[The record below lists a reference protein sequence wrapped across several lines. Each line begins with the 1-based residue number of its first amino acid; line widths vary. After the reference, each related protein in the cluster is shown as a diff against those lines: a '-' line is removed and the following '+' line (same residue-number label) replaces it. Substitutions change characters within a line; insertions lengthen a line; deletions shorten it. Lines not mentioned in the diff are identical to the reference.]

1 MFKSLALI
9 ALAAISP
16 SALCAPITSRDIPFG
31 QVITTC
37 TTPNTIALTF
47 DDGPSSYTPQLL
59 DLLSE
64 YKVRATFFVLG
75 EASQAN
81 PQIIQRIRQEGHQVG
96 SHTYDHTSL
105 PTLSYDQIVQEMTS
119 LESVL
124 QSSMGNIP
132 TYMRPPYFDV
142 NDLTLQ
148 VMKDLGYHVITAS
161 IDTKD
166 YNHNSPDLINQSYDK
181 FVTELNNGGNL
192 CLAHDTKEQTVVTL
206 AKMMLDE
213 TKSRGLTVTTVGD
226 CLGDP
231 EASWYRSSR

>member
-1 MFKSLALI
+1 
-9 ALAAISP
+9 
-16 SALCAPITSRDIPFG
+16 
-31 QVITTC
+31 
-37 TTPNTIALTF
+37 
-47 DDGPSSYTPQLL
+47 
-59 DLLSE
+59 
-64 YKVRATFFVLG
+64 
-75 EASQAN
+75 
-81 PQIIQRIRQEGHQVG
+81 
-96 SHTYDHTSL
+96 
-105 PTLSYDQIVQEMTS
+105 MTS

-124 QSSMGNIP
+124 QSSMGEIP

-166 YNHNSPDLINQSYDK
+166 YNHNSPELISQSYDK

-213 TKSRGLTVTTVGD
+213 TKSRGLTGISPLSSLD
-226 CLGDP
+226 MDDLGG
-231 EASWYRSSR
+231 